1 MLSVHHQH
9 TDMATQVGHT
19 VMGFGRFR
27 EKTYSEVATH
37 HTGYVRWAKE
47 QHDASPQMQAFQR
60 YLVLRNSIAA
70 QEKVHTASVC
80 RIA

>member
-27 EKTYSEVATH
+27 EKTYLEVATH
-37 HTGYVRWAKE
+37 HTGYVRWVKE

-60 YLVLRNSIAA
+60 YLVLCNSIAA
-70 QEKVHTASVC
+70 QEKVHSASVC